1 MTEPIVVLI
10 SADAEWK
17 AVKDQF
23 SQAKFETNPMGGF
36 FLTKIN
42 RQTMVFQHGG
52 WGKIAAAAS
61 AVYAIETWNPEL
73 VINLGT
79 CGGFAGRVERDVILM
94 PDSTLT
100 YDIIEQMS
108 DPQESIDHYTTHLD
122 HSWLKIPYP
131 LPVRNGV
138 LVSADRDLLPRDIPT
153 LIRTYDARAA
163 DWESASI
170 AWVTVKRYKRRCLI
184 LRGVSDLVSTEGGE
198 AYSSVEFFEQASER
212 IMRRLLE
219 SLPGWLN
226 CAGY

>member
-23 SQAKFETNPMGGF
+23 SQSKIETYPMGEF
-36 FLTKIN
+36 FLTNIN

-108 DPQESIDHYTTHLD
+108 DPQESIDHYTTRLD

-131 LPVRNGV
+131 LPVQNGV
-138 LVSADRDLLPRDIPT
+138 MVSADRDILPRDIPA
-153 LIRTYDARAA
+153 LIKTYDARAA

-170 AWVTVKRYKRRCLI
+170 AWVTVKKYRRRCLI

-219 SLPGWLN
+219 SLPGWLS